1 MSSNNLPKQ
10 KKQSSKKARV
20 DYRWLAAIF
29 GMTVAISG
37 AFSFISGELLQESGI
52 AVSFIVLLLI
62 ILIGIV
68 FDVIG
73 ISVAAANEQP
83 FHSMASRKVPEAK
96 YALRLLRKADR
107 VSTFCNDVIGDICGV
122 VSGAAAVVIAV
133 RAATG
138 HGSTAQMVT
147 ELLMSALV
155 AAFTVGGK
163 AMGKSFAIS
172 ESTKI
177 VHFAGKIL
185 YFFKQIGQIFHKK

>member
-10 KKQSSKKARV
+10 TKQSNKKARV

-62 ILIGIV
+62 ILIGIL

-107 VSTFCNDVIGDICGV
+107 VSTFCNDVIGDICGI
-122 VSGAAAVVIAV
+122 VSGTAAAAIA
-133 RAATG
+133 ANAISASG
-138 HGSTAQMVT
+138 GAN
-147 ELLMSALV
+147 ELLVANLILSATIAGL
-155 AAFTVGGK
+155 TVGGK
-163 AMGKSFAIS
+163 AIGKTFAINNC
-172 ESTKI
+172 TVI
-177 VHFAGKIL
+177 VYRVAAVLHFFGNL
-185 YFFKQIGQIFHKK
+185 FKSKRK

>member
-62 ILIGIV
+62 ILIGIL

-107 VSTFCNDVIGDICGV
+107 VSTFCNDVIGDICGI
-122 VSGAAAVVIAV
+122 VSGTAAAAIA
-133 RAATG
+133 ANAISASG
-138 HGSTAQMVT
+138 GAN
-147 ELLMSALV
+147 ELLVANLILSATIAGL
-155 AAFTVGGK
+155 TVGGK
-163 AMGKSFAIS
+163 AIGKTFAINNC
-172 ESTKI
+172 TAI
-177 VHFAGKIL
+177 VYRVAAVLHFFGN
-185 YFFKQIGQIFHKK
+185 FFKSKRK